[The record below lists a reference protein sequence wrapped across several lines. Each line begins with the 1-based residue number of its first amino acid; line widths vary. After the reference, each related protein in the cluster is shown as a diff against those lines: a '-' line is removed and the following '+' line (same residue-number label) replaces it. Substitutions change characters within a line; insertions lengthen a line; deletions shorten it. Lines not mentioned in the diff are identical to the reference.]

1 MLCVP
6 VDHCFTLSCS
16 HISGQRLIE
25 FTFFPLQSE
34 RFSETVWYR
43 EIKSCPV
50 LVIWLCE
57 SVFQLLP
64 LYACRVF
71 LFLFSV
77 VQNLIW
83 RKSWQART
91 TQELSVQSKLSEL
104 DSACDMWEESW
115 HLCQRWLSLHQL
127 TCALISSLS
136 ESVFISSVIVSVLTF
151 RWSKNNHFCSC
162 WFLFHQAKLINRTR
176 LNFHC

>member
-1 MLCVP
+1 MCSCRSLFHTVL
-6 VDHCFTLSCS
+6 LSHFRAKADWIYFFS
-16 HISGQRLIE
+16 IAIWEVQWNGLI
-25 FTFFPLQSE
+25 PRNKVL
-34 RFSETVWYR
+34 
-43 EIKSCPV
+43 SCPV